1 MNWFSGIRGSC
12 CDRNAR
18 KFCQTAMPLA
28 VVAEGLARI
37 RVGNSESWLSVMN
50 VSYVVVVCC
59 EGVLP
64 SRHTKLVSS
73 CSVVQ
78 YVQ

>member
-1 MNWFSGIRGSC
+1 
-12 CDRNAR
+12 
-18 KFCQTAMPLA
+18 MPLSG
-28 VVAEGLARI
+28 VTEGLERI
-37 RVGNSESWLSVMN
+37 RVGNSESWLWLMN

>member
-1 MNWFSGIRGSC
+1 
-12 CDRNAR
+12 
-18 KFCQTAMPLA
+18 MPLSG
-28 VVAEGLARI
+28 VTEGLERI
-37 RVGNSESWLSVMN
+37 RVGNSESWSWLMN